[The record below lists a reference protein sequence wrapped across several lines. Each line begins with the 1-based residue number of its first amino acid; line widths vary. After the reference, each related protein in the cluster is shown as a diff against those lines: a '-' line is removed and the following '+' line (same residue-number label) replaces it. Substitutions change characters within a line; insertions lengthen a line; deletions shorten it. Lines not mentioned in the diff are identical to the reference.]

1 MKPGYL
7 LIAFALGILL
17 GIYLSSHHGVTFDN
31 FSNELDSLRKSAKS
45 HEIQK
50 QVFESLAA
58 KKDKEK
64 IVAEAKA
71 YNQEQRAIKAEQRA
85 SLLEAKFRNLPKPK
99 TKADSIVYF
108 PIAVIKC
115 DSALTAAD
123 SAKNEFKRALT
134 DTKGALKKANEEL
147 SDKSN
152 ALVQSN
158 LENWKLTKMDTIHI
172 QREKFLEKKVRKA
185 YGIGGAIGVIL
196 TLILIAL

>member
-17 GIYLSSHHGVTFDN
+17 GIYLSSHHGVTLDN

-64 IVAEAKA
+64 VEAEAKA

-85 SLLEAKFRNLPKPK
+85 SLLDAKFRNLHKPK
-99 TKADSIVYF
+99 TKADSAIYF
-108 PIAVIKC
+108 PVALVKC
-115 DSALTAAD
+115 DSALVAAD
-123 SAKNEFKRALT
+123 TAISEHKRTIA
-134 DTKGALKKANEEL
+134 DTKDALKKANEEL
-147 SDKSN
+147 TDKSN
-152 ALVQSN
+152 ALIQSN
-158 LENWKLTKMDTIHI
+158 LENWKLAKMDTIHI

-185 YGIGGAIGVIL
+185 YGIGGAIGVVL